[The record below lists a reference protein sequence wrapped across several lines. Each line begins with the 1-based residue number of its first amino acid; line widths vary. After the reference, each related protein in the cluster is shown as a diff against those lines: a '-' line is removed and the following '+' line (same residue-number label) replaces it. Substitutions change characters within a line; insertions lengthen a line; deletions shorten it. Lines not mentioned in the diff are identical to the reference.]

1 MTAGSVESSTSG
13 SVAAVASRLAI
24 SRMSAT
30 PSRPT

>member
-13 SVAAVASRLAI
+13 SVEAVANRLAMDF
-24 SRMSAT
+24 MSAT